1 MLAVIFAVFTQVGYG
16 VGDIFA
22 ALASRKL
29 GSLIASFWISLFGLL
44 IFSFGLIL
52 FRENYDDLSLSTV
65 ILNIG
70 LAILLGFSFLSFLQA
85 LKIGNAP
92 LVGTVAGSFPA
103 VSVIVAIVFFNE
115 RPSLI
120 QIATMIVILLGIV
133 FSSLDINELRRR
145 GARFDKA
152 ILLAIFSMVGWG
164 VYYSVIRVPI
174 EDYGWYLSNY
184 ISILIGALMFFF
196 LLFWKKQ
203 LSIKPIQDKVGLKY
217 TLSCS
222 TLVNGATFSFNYA
235 LSVGATSV
243 VVPIAG
249 SYPALFVYLSHRIF
263 KEKLTRQQVFGI
275 VLALVGIVSL
285 AIAST

>member
-164 VYYSVIRVPI
+164 VYYSVIRVPF
-174 EDYGWYLSNY
+174 EYYGWYLSNY